1 MAVLLGEVPIR
12 LEQPPYWH
20 RTFRFARL
28 MLGAVICSS
37 LSASSI
43 FRTVE
48 PNFLDHV
55 ITLDGEGEPL
65 GKEDKIG
72 NFPRPL
78 ETAESVSEAL
88 LGFLIVPTPGEEQIL
103 NRIGGTVFGPAACFT
118 GVDSVPVCILAI
130 SPLAFLD
137 FPRDVNRSSVLGGF
151 APAQPMKWVATF
163 SGQASYPDWM
173 ITSFLKQASESG
185 VANNFA
191 GETLPSELGTLLVVL
206 FGLGLMLIPL
216 VLALFDKWRT
226 ERGRAKFWSLSNK

>member
-103 NRIGGTVFGPAACFT
+103 NRIGGTVFGPAACFAAAA
-118 GVDSVPVCILAI
+118 VPVCILHI
-130 SPLAFLD
+130 SPFAFLD
-137 FPRDVNRSSVLGGF
+137 FPGDVNRSSVLGGF
-151 APAQPMKWVATF
+151 APEQPIKWVATF
-163 SGQASYPDWM
+163 SGQTSYPDWM
-173 ITSFLKQASESG
+173 IASFLKQARESG

-191 GETLPSELGTLLVVL
+191 TKSLSSELGTLSVVL
-206 FGLGLMLIPL
+206 FGVGLMLIPL